1 MIKIQNLKKSFGNHQ
16 VLKGVDLEIPANKIV
31 FIMGQSGAGKSVLLK
46 HIIGFMKPDEGE
58 IWFEGKNIVNLSE
71 KELQKIRRKIGYLFQ
86 EGALFDSIT
95 VAENVAF
102 PLKEHFKLSQKEIEK
117 KVDELL
123 KAVNL
128 LEAKYKYPSELSGG
142 MKKRAALAR
151 TLALNPKI
159 ILFDEPTTGLDPIL
173 QYTILNLI
181 KELKEKFYLTCVIVS
196 HDLHL
201 ALNFGDFLAFLYQ
214 GKIVETGTPKEI
226 LHSSH
231 PFVKNFIQTAFL
243 NFTLKEKI
251 QGGKK

>member
-46 HIIGFMKPDEGE
+46 HIIGLMKPDEGE

-181 KELKEKFYLTCVIVS
+181 KELKEKFNLTCVIVS

-243 NFTLKEKI
+243 NFNLKEKI